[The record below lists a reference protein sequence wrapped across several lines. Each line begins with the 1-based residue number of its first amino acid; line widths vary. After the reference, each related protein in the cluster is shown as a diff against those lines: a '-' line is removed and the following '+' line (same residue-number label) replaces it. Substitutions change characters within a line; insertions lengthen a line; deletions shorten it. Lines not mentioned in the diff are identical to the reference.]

1 MMIGQFRLRSLAA
14 LTRNYRQMRPLSK
27 LVRYP
32 EPSYLERE
40 RSEGLDVEVLPT
52 ELMKLTI
59 TDSASN
65 VSGGIQT
72 NYIILLK
79 TTAIRKNIK
88 QRRKYSISL
97 TSGD

>member
-1 MMIGQFRLRSLAA
+1 MIGQFRLRSLAA
-14 LTRNYRQMRPLSK
+14 LARNYRQTRPLSK
-27 LVRYP
+27 LIRYP
-32 EPSYLERE
+32 EPSYLEKE

-65 VSGGIQT
+65 VSGSIQT
-72 NYIILLK
+72 SYTILLE
-79 TTAIRKNIK
+79 TIAIRKNIK